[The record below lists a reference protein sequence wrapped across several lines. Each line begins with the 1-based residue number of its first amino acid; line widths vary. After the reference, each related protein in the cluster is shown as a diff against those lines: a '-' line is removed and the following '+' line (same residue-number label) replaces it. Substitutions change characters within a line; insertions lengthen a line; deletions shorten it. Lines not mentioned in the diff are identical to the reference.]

1 MKITFCGCCS
11 SEPCKTQ
18 NCGCRKNAIKCISLC
33 KCTGTCC
40 NGNQE
45 ISSDALS
52 SNTEDFLNQNDED
65 SEGDEQHE
73 DYTDDDDEDDD

>member
-1 MKITFCGCCS
+1 MVAAVLSLAKHKIVAVERTPLNVFHCVNVQG
-11 SEPCKTQ
+11 PVVMV
-18 NCGCRKNAIKCISLC
+18 IK
-33 KCTGTCC
+33 KVR
-40 NGNQE
+40 
-45 ISSDALS
+45 DALS